1 MQTQP
6 KISIISPS
14 LNQGNFIEE
23 TILSVLSQEYEN
35 LEYIIVDGLSTD
47 ETLSILE
54 KYSDKVTW
62 ISEKDSGQTNAINK
76 GIRTA
81 TGEIIGYL
89 NSDDILLPNTLK
101 VVAQAFQENPAVMW
115 VTGKSLII
123 DEDGK
128 NIRKL
133 ITIYKNLY
141 LRMHNFKSLL
151 LVDYISQ
158 PATFWKKEIVS
169 EVGYLDESLEYVMD
183 YEYWLRIYQKYRPVF
198 VNEYLAGFRVHH
210 ASKTTGGSHTR
221 KYIDEEKKIIT
232 QYSNSKIWLFLNKS
246 HRFLTNSIYSILNS
260 VSLKKNIF

>member
-35 LEYIIVDGLSTD
+35 LEYIIIDGLSSD

-54 KYSDKVTW
+54 KYSDKVRW
-62 ISEKDSGQTNAINK
+62 ISEKDTGQTNAINK
-76 GIRTA
+76 GIRLA

-89 NSDDILLPNTLK
+89 NSDDILLPNALN
-101 VVAQAFQENPAVMW
+101 VVAQVFRENPATMW
-115 VTGKSLII
+115 ITGKSLII

-133 ITIYKNLY
+133 VTSYKNLH
-141 LRMHNFKSLL
+141 LRMHNFRSLL
-151 LVDYISQ
+151 VADYISQ
-158 PATFWKKEIVS
+158 PATFWKKAIVS
-169 EVGYLDESLEYVMD
+169 DVGYLDESLDYVMD
-183 YEYWLRIYQKYRPVF
+183 YEYWLRTYQKYRPVF
-198 VNEYLAGFRVHH
+198 IDQYLAGFRVHR

-221 KYIDEEKKIIT
+221 KYIEEEKKIIT
-232 QYSNSKIWLFLNKS
+232 QYSNSKFWLFLNQF
-246 HRFLTNSIYSILNS
+246 HRFLTNSIYSILKIS
-260 VSLKKNIF
+260 SLKKSDL